1 MSQSS
6 ILILFPIEHSSWTKF
21 YQLINFILI
30 YVILFTFGGKHAQK
44 CLNISHEEIYKA
56 LISSWF
62 NFGISS
68 NVYRLI

>member
-1 MSQSS
+1 MC
-6 ILILFPIEHSSWTKF
+6 
-21 YQLINFILI
+21 
-30 YVILFTFGGKHAQK
+30 ILFTFGGKHAQK

-68 NVYRLI
+68 NEQIII